1 MLSGIMPSIIM
12 LSVIMPSII
21 MLSVHMPNDKLNARA
36 EFHEY

>member
-12 LSVIMPSII
+12 LSGIMPSII